1 MSGMAS
7 RSSWQIMCDSVHAL
21 LMREIKT
28 RFGTNRLGYFW
39 AIAEPVAQAAVIGLI
54 FTLLGR
60 SSVSGIAV
68 ALFMFTGILPFKMFA
83 KLLPQLSA
91 AVNANKALLAYRQV
105 SAIDPIIARIIIEVA
120 TFIVAYIVIFS
131 AMGWLGF
138 EVIPHDILGVL
149 MASLL
154 LIIIAIGIGLMLCV
168 AMSYWQDTGKV
179 VGMVMQPMFFISG
192 IFFAAPMIPQQYWY
206 LFSWNPIF
214 HAIELSRDAFF
225 VSYVT
230 PVGSWLYLSLC
241 ALVSFTLG
249 IVTFYQSRMR
259 FLTT

>member
-1 MSGMAS
+1 MAS

-60 SSVSGIAV
+60 SSVSGISV
-68 ALFMFTGILPFKMFA
+68 ALFMFTGILPFKLFA

-105 SAIDPIIARIIIEVA
+105 SAIDPIIARIIIEVS

-131 AMGWLGF
+131 VMGWLGF

-168 AMSYWQDTGKV
+168 AMSYWQDTSKI
-179 VGMVMQPMFFISG
+179 VGMIMRPMFLISG
-192 IFFAAPMIPQQYWY
+192 IFFAATMIPQQYWY
-206 LFSWNPIF
+206 LFTWNPIF

-259 FLTT
+259 FLIT

>member
-60 SSVSGIAV
+60 SSVSGISV
-68 ALFMFTGILPFKMFA
+68 ALFMFTGILPFKLFA

-105 SAIDPIIARIIIEVA
+105 SAIDPIIARIIIEVS

-131 AMGWLGF
+131 VMGWLGF

-154 LIIIAIGIGLMLCV
+154 LIIIAIGIDV
-168 AMSYWQDTGKV
+168 Q
-179 VGMVMQPMFFISG
+179 
-192 IFFAAPMIPQQYWY
+192 
-206 LFSWNPIF
+206 
-214 HAIELSRDAFF
+214 
-225 VSYVT
+225 
-230 PVGSWLYLSLC
+230 
-241 ALVSFTLG
+241 
-249 IVTFYQSRMR
+249 
-259 FLTT
+259 